1 MSFHPRPQLLNLGVV
16 VSRSRL
22 GPSRG
27 HTNELVFSQLFIPT
41 RSTTRVSTRKSRFS
55 TTSTTSTP
63 RSNHHHRPRSHQY
76 HHHHHHHY
84 RHQQQTRH
92 NSTHSSNSSNP
103 NPSNPNANNVNEA
116 RITRLL
122 SRLPRFLHPYLS
134 SLRSSP
140 SSFVVAFLILHEI
153 TAVVPGL
160 GFFYLFHYCGG
171 DDDDKEE
178 DDKDKEGSKEGS
190 YGKRFE
196 EWVMGWMMELGY
208 SEVMVKKMEGFER
221 WFKRKGY
228 FGFERENGDGE
239 EGEGK
244 GEEKGK
250 KNGEKKG
257 EGEGEGR
264 KEQVLMMKKWQSG
277 GDEKYRVLVD
287 AALAYA
293 ITKALLPVRIIASV
307 QATPWFAGV
316 LGRVRSVFGGG
327 LRK

>member
-1 MSFHPRPQLLNLGVV
+1 MSLRPRPQLLNLGVV
-16 VSRSRL
+16 SLPRL
-22 GPSRG
+22 GASRG
-27 HTNELVFSQLFIPT
+27 PTNELVFSQLFIPT
-41 RSTTRVSTRKSRFS
+41 RSTTRASTRKSRFS
-55 TTSTTSTP
+55 TTSTP
-63 RSNHHHRPRSHQY
+63 RSNHHHHVPSRPCSHQY
-76 HHHHHHHY
+76 HHHHHY
-84 RHQQQTRH
+84 RQQQQTRH
-92 NSTHSSNSSNP
+92 NSTHSTNPSNP
-103 NPSNPNANNVNEA
+103 NPSNPNANNANEA

-178 DDKDKEGSKEGS
+178 DHKDKDKEGS

-228 FGFERENGDGE
+228 FGFEREKGDGKE
-239 EGEGK
+239 EE

-316 LGRVRSVFGGG
+316 LGRVRRVFGGG

>member
-1 MSFHPRPQLLNLGVV
+1 MSFRPRPQLFNLGVV
-16 VSRSRL
+16 GRSRL
-22 GPSRG
+22 GAPRG
-27 HTNELVFSQLFIPT
+27 QTNELVFSQLFIPT
-41 RSTTRVSTRKSRFS
+41 KSTTRASTRNSRFS
-55 TTSTTSTP
+55 TSTTSTP
-63 RSNHHHRPRSHQY
+63 LSNHHRPRSHQY
-76 HHHHHHHY
+76 HNHY
-84 RHQQQTRH
+84 RQQQQTRH
-92 NSTHSSNSSNP
+92 NSTNPKNSKDSTTTTAT
-103 NPSNPNANNVNEA
+103 NPS
-116 RITRLL
+116 ITRLL

-153 TAVVPGL
+153 TAIVPGL
-160 GFFYLFHYCGG
+160 GLFYLFHYCGG
-171 DDDDKEE
+171 DEDDEEEGDK
-178 DDKDKEGSKEGS
+178 DKDKEGGKEGS
-190 YGKRFE
+190 YGKKFE

-208 SEVMVKKMEGFER
+208 SEVMVRKMEGFER

-228 FGFERENGDGE
+228 FGFGEKGDGKEGEGE
-239 EGEGK
+239 EG
-244 GEEKGK
+244 GK

-257 EGEGEGR
+257 EGEGEGQ
-264 KEQVLMMKKWQSG
+264 KEQILMMKKWQSG

-316 LGRVRSVFGGG
+316 LGRVRKVFGGG

>member
-1 MSFHPRPQLLNLGVV
+1 MSLRPRPQLLNLGVV
-16 VSRSRL
+16 SLPRL
-22 GPSRG
+22 GASRG
-27 HTNELVFSQLFIPT
+27 PTNELVFSQLFIPT
-41 RSTTRVSTRKSRFS
+41 RSTTRASTRKSRFS
-55 TTSTTSTP
+55 TTSTP
-63 RSNHHHRPRSHQY
+63 RSNHHHHVPSRPCSHQY
-76 HHHHHHHY
+76 HHHHHY
-84 RHQQQTRH
+84 RQQQQTRH
-92 NSTHSSNSSNP
+92 NSTHSTNPSNP
-103 NPSNPNANNVNEA
+103 NPSNPNANNANEA

-178 DDKDKEGSKEGS
+178 DHKDKDKEGS

-228 FGFERENGDGE
+228 FGFERGGT
-239 EGEGK
+239 
-244 GEEKGK
+244 
-250 KNGEKKG
+250 
-257 EGEGEGR
+257 GR
-264 KEQVLMMKKWQSG
+264 KRKGRKRGRRMGRRERSG

-316 LGRVRSVFGGG
+316 LGRVRRVFGGG